1 MVDYSS
7 KIKELEERIASTKY
21 NKKTQAAIGQ
31 YKAQIAKLKDTQEN
45 RGSAKS
51 GGTGGWEVRKTGDG
65 TVILLGFPSAG
76 KSTLL
81 NSLTGAGSE
90 VASYAFTTLTCIPGV
105 MTYKHAKIQI
115 LDVPGIVKGAAS
127 GRGRGREVLA
137 SMRSADVCLVLL
149 DATRPHEYDVIVKEI
164 YDTNIRLNQ
173 IRPDV
178 KIVKTGKDG
187 VNFGATCKLTHLDEE
202 TIVKVLKEFRINNA
216 DVVIREDITVDQ
228 LIDCIENNKKYMPAI
243 TIMNKADLLSPS
255 ELKKVMKKYNADLAI
270 SAQLMQG
277 IPELK
282 EKIFQTLDLIRVYM
296 KEPQHPADMDV
307 PLIVFR
313 DCTVADVCNKLHR
326 DFSKRLRFARVW
338 GDSAKFEGQK
348 VMQRHHMKDGDI
360 IEMHLR

>member
-1 MVDYSS
+1 MADYSA

-21 NKKTQAAIGQ
+21 NKKTQGAIGL
-31 YKAQIAKLKDTQEN
+31 YKAQLAKLKDTQEN

-51 GGTGGWEVRKTGDG
+51 GGSGWEVRKTGDG

-81 NSLTGAGSE
+81 NALTGAKSE
-90 VASYAFTTLTCIPGV
+90 IAAYAFTTLTCIPGV

-164 YDTNIRLNQ
+164 YDTHIRLNQ
-173 IRPDV
+173 TRPDV

-187 VNFGATCKLTHLDEE
+187 IKIGATVKLTNLTHSV
-202 TIVKVLKEFRINNA
+202 IKSVLKEFRINNA

-228 LIDCIENNKKYMPAI
+228 LIDCIENNKKYMPALTVI
-243 TIMNKADLLSPS
+243 NKADLVTKS
-255 ELKKVMKKYNADLAI
+255 ELKRIMKMYGADLAI
-270 SAQLMQG
+270 SAQKNDG
-277 IPELK
+277 IPELR
-282 EKIFQTLDLIRVYM
+282 EKIFQTLDLIRIYM
-296 KEPQHPADMDV
+296 KEPQKPADMDV
-307 PLIVFR
+307 PLIMFR
-313 DCTVADVCNKLHR
+313 NCSVNDVCNKLHR
-326 DFSKRLRFARVW
+326 DFAKRLRFARVW
-338 GDSAKFEGQK
+338 GESAKFEGQK
-348 VMQRHHMKDGDI
+348 VMQKHNLKDGDVV
-360 IEMHLR
+360 ELHLR